1 MTHAA
6 YVFGGYLLTAG
17 VLGTYVAWILRRTR
31 TLRQQLSTPGGEGP
45 GESG

>member
-31 TLRQQLSTPGGEGP
+31 TLRQQLPSTGEGS
-45 GESG
+45 GEGG